1 MDINCEDLRGSR
13 PLHWACFAN
22 SEFALSY
29 LLAMLPDLEVK
40 DKAGNTPLHL
50 AIKSVPQLNS
60 TRPVRAL
67 LIRGSDRFSRNLKD

>member
-1 MDINCEDLRGSR
+1 MDINDKDLRGST

-29 LLAMLPDLEVK
+29 LLAMSPDLEVK

-50 AIKSVPQLNS
+50 AIKSV
-60 TRPVRAL
+60 A
-67 LIRGSDRFSRNLKD
+67 

>member
-1 MDINCEDLRGSR
+1 MLQIAAQGDQPAALYYFIRRRNMDINDKDLRGST

-29 LLAMLPDLEVK
+29 LLAMSPDLEVK

-50 AIKSVPQLNS
+50 AIKSV
-60 TRPVRAL
+60 A
-67 LIRGSDRFSRNLKD
+67 